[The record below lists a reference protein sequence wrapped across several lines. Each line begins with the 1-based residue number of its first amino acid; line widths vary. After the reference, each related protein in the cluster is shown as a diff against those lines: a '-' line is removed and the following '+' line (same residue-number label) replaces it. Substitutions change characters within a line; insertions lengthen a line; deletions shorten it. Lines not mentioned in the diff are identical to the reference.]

1 MSPNFQTQA
10 GIISYPSSR
19 GKQSTDLR
27 GKPITYYFLS
37 LSWKTRTKTMKK
49 MKHWRGSFLYQWLK
63 PFGFWSLLGRKA
75 WRWSFL
81 SSSFYCLSTH
91 PLQGQSDLSLFPST
105 FVYYSIINSQ
115 SSSSQLE
122 SSLNPYPCL
131 RIRQRLSSLCLLL
144 LQRRWVYDEEITW
157 RKEEEATAVRFKDLW
172 EH

>member
-63 PFGFWSLLGRKA
+63 PFGFWSLPGREA

-81 SSSFYCLSTH
+81 SSSFYCLSTLFLLIH
-91 PLQGQSDLSLFPST
+91 CKVSQTWVCFLQLLSTTRSST
-105 FVYYSIINSQ
+105 VS
-115 SSSSQLE
+115 
-122 SSLNPYPCL
+122 
-131 RIRQRLSSLCLLL
+131 LLL
-144 LQRRWVYDEEITW
+144 LNLNHHWIPIPVFESVKDCQVSASFFFKEDEFTT
-157 RKEEEATAVRFKDLW
+157 RKLPEEKKKRQQQ
-172 EH
+172 